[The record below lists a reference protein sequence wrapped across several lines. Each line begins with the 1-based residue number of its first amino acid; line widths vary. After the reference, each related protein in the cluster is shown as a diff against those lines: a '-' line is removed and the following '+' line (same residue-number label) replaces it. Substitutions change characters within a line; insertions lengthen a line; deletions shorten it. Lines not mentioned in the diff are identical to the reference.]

1 MAAELRSPLRARPLR
16 FPGQSLQEVIEQT
29 LFGTLFPL
37 FLCAVFLTW
46 FAASEWLA
54 VWRHSPRMP
63 WFYTVM
69 AVIAFAVCGVQ
80 YLIVRRKVERLRL
93 GRDGERAVGQFLEGL
108 RVTGARVFHDIPG
121 GGFNIDHAVL
131 TTHGFYAIETKT
143 WMKPRSREA
152 RVTFA
157 EDSVLVAGFVP
168 DHNPV
173 RQASASARWLEQL
186 IEDGTG
192 KRLPV
197 RGVLVFPGWFV
208 EKMSDAWKASPD
220 KPWVLEP
227 KALPEFIERTHE
239 RISEADVALAAF
251 HLSRYIR
258 TYQAKG

>member
-1 MAAELRSPLRARPLR
+1 MAADLRSPLRARPLR
-16 FPGQSLQEVIEQT
+16 VPGQSVQEAIEET
-29 LFGTLFPL
+29 LFGKLFPL
-37 FLCAVFLTW
+37 FLSAVFLTW
-46 FAASEWLA
+46 FAANEWLA

-63 WFYTVM
+63 WLYTLM
-69 AVIAFAVCGVQ
+69 AALALVVCGIQ
-80 YLIVRRKVERLRL
+80 YLTVRRKVTRLRL

-121 GGFNIDHAVL
+121 DGFNIDHAVL

-152 RVTFA
+152 RVTLA
-157 EDSVLVAGFVP
+157 EHSIQVAGFIP
-168 DHNPV
+168 DRDPV

-186 IEDGTG
+186 LEEGTG

-208 EKMSDAWKASPD
+208 ETMSDAWKASRD
-220 KPWVLEP
+220 RPWVLEP
-227 KALPEFIERTHE
+227 KALPEFIEHAHE
-239 RISEADVALAAF
+239 RISEPDVALAAF

-258 TYQAKG
+258 SEQAKG